1 MTARKKQKFNKR
13 LIVASNR
20 LPVVIDKE
28 NNQWGIQPGSG
39 GLVTALN
46 PILKKNNGLWI
57 GWPGVGR
64 GAPIKRL
71 LDQFGSEQGYKLVGI
86 PLSQQEIERYYWGF
100 SNGTLWPLLHDLL
113 GYCKFDLEDWQTY
126 IAVNKKFAQAIKKMT
141 RKNDIIWVH
150 DYQLSMVGCFL
161 KKLKVRVPLAYFH
174 HIPFPSLDLLR
185 RLPWKIEYVKAL
197 LAFDLL
203 GFQTLRDRRNFV
215 NTVTN
220 LIPEA
225 SILGRQ
231 RNFTLIKYGK
241 RTIQVRNLPISI
253 DFNEFNNAAHSQEVQ
268 DAAWYLHENLH
279 ERQLML
285 GVDRLDYTKGIPER
299 FLAFELAL
307 EKYPE
312 LKQEVSLLQVVV
324 PSRTLDPDYQNLK
337 EQLDQMVGRIN
348 SRFSNAGWIPIHYV
362 FRSLDNTQLVAHYRA
377 SEIAL
382 ITPLRDGMNLVAKEY
397 CVCSIENN
405 GVLILSEFAGA
416 ADQLG
421 EKALLVNPY
430 DIEKTAD
437 TIYQAFTM
445 SFEERQQ
452 RMQWL
457 RNQVQKNDVHRWL
470 SYFMRAIDG
479 MDAKTGFSA
488 K

>member
-1 MTARKKQKFNKR
+1 MMAKREQKLDKR
-13 LIVASNR
+13 LIVVSNR
-20 LPVVIDKE
+20 LPIVINKE
-28 NNQWGIQPGSG
+28 DDRWRIQPGSG

-46 PILKKNNGLWI
+46 PILKENKSLWI
-57 GWPGVGR
+57 GWPGAGED
-64 GAPIKRL
+64 APIQEL
-71 LDQFGSEQGYKLVGI
+71 LDKYGSEQGYKLVGI
-86 PLSQQEIERYYWGF
+86 PLTQQEIGHYYWGF

-113 GYCKFDLEDWQTY
+113 GYCKFDPEDWRAY
-126 IAVNKKFAQAIKKMT
+126 VAVNKKFAEAIKKQA
-141 RKNDIIWVH
+141 RENDFIWIH

-161 KKLKVRVPLAYFH
+161 RKIGVRLPLAYFH

-185 RLPWKIEYVKAL
+185 RLPWKMEYTKAL

-203 GFQTLRDRRNFV
+203 GFQTIRDHRNFV
-215 NTVTN
+215 STVTN
-220 LIPEA
+220 LIPDA
-225 SILGRQ
+225 SILQ
-231 RNFTLIKYGK
+231 RRRNYTLVKYRK
-241 RTIQVRNLPISI
+241 RIIQVRHLPISI
-253 DFNEFNNAAHSQEVQ
+253 DFNEFNNAAHSPEVQ

-285 GVDRLDYTKGIPER
+285 GIDRLDYTKGIPER

-312 LKQEVSLLQVVV
+312 LKQKISLLQVVI
-324 PSRTLDPDYQNLK
+324 PSRTLDPDYQNLR

-362 FRSLDNTQLVAHYRA
+362 YRSLDKIQLIAHYRT
-377 SEIAL
+377 SEIAF

-397 CVCSIENN
+397 CACSVENN

-445 SFEERQQ
+445 PREERQQ

-457 RNQVQKNDVHRWL
+457 RNQVKRNDVHRWL
-470 SYFMRAIDG
+470 KNFMRALKGMNQKIDL
-479 MDAKTGFSA
+479 S
-488 K
+488 

>member
-1 MTARKKQKFNKR
+1 MAKQKQKFNKR
-13 LIVASNR
+13 LIVVSNR
-20 LPVVIDKE
+20 LPIVISKE
-28 NNQWGIQPGSG
+28 NDQWGIQPGSG
-39 GLVTALN
+39 GLITALT
-46 PILKKNNGLWI
+46 PILKESKSLWI
-57 GWPGVGR
+57 GWPGTSGKT
-64 GAPIKRL
+64 PIKRL

-113 GYCKFDLEDWQTY
+113 GYCKFNLEDWQTY
-126 IAVNKKFAQAIKKMT
+126 VAVNKKFARAIKKLN
-141 RKNDIIWVH
+141 RENDIIWVH
-150 DYQLSMVGCFL
+150 DYQLSMVGYFL
-161 KKLKVRVPLAYFH
+161 KKLKVRQPLAYFH

-185 RLPWKIEYVKAL
+185 RLPWKTEYTKAL

-215 NTVTN
+215 NTVTS
-220 LIPEA
+220 LISEA
-225 SILGRQ
+225 SILQRQ
-231 RNFTLIKYGK
+231 RNFTLIKYGE
-241 RTIQVRNLPISI
+241 RIIQARNLPISI
-253 DFNEFNNAAHSQEVQ
+253 DFNEFNNAAHSPEVQ

-285 GVDRLDYTKGIPER
+285 GIDRLDYTKGIPER

-312 LKQEVSLLQVVV
+312 LKQKISLLQVVV
-324 PSRTLDPDYQNLK
+324 PSRTLDSYYQKLK
-337 EQLDQMVGRIN
+337 EQLEQMTGRIN
-348 SRFSNAGWIPIHYV
+348 ARFGDAGWIPIHYI
-362 FRSLDNTQLVAHYRA
+362 FRSLDNTQLIAHYRT
-377 SEIAL
+377 SEIAF

-397 CVCSIENN
+397 CACSVENN

-445 SFEERQQ
+445 PLEERQQ
-452 RMQWL
+452 RMRWL
-457 RNQVQKNDVHRWL
+457 RNQIQRNDVHQWL
-470 SYFMRAIDG
+470 RYFMGALDG
-479 MDAKTGFSA
+479 VDSNTDFS
-488 K
+488 

>member
-1 MTARKKQKFNKR
+1 M
-13 LIVASNR
+13 
-20 LPVVIDKE
+20 
-28 NNQWGIQPGSG
+28 
-39 GLVTALN
+39 
-46 PILKKNNGLWI
+46 
-57 GWPGVGR
+57 
-64 GAPIKRL
+64 
-71 LDQFGSEQGYKLVGI
+71 
-86 PLSQQEIERYYWGF
+86 
-100 SNGTLWPLLHDLL
+100 
-113 GYCKFDLEDWQTY
+113 
-126 IAVNKKFAQAIKKMT
+126 
-141 RKNDIIWVH
+141 
-150 DYQLSMVGCFL
+150 
-161 KKLKVRVPLAYFH
+161 
-174 HIPFPSLDLLR
+174 
-185 RLPWKIEYVKAL
+185 EYTKAL

-215 NTVTN
+215 STVTN

-225 SILGRQ
+225 SILRRQ
-231 RNFTLIKYGK
+231 RNYTLVKYKK
-241 RTIQVRNLPISI
+241 RIIQVGHFPISI

-279 ERQLML
+279 ERQLIL
-285 GVDRLDYTKGIPER
+285 GIDRLDYTKGIPER
-299 FLAFELAL
+299 FLAYELAL

-312 LKQEVSLLQVVV
+312 LKQKISLLQVVV

-337 EQLDQMVGRIN
+337 EQLDQIVGRIN
-348 SRFSNAGWIPIHYV
+348 SRFGNAGWIPIHYV
-362 FRSLDNTQLVAHYRA
+362 FRSLDNTQLVAHYRT

-397 CVCSIENN
+397 CACSVENN

-437 TIYQAFTM
+437 TIYRAFTM
-445 SFEERQQ
+445 PLEERQQ

-470 SYFMRAIDG
+470 RHFMRAING
-479 MDAKTGFSA
+479 VNQKTDFS
-488 K
+488 

>member
-1 MTARKKQKFNKR
+1 MTAKKKQKLNKR
-13 LIVASNR
+13 LIVVSNR
-20 LPVVIDKE
+20 LPIVIDRE
-28 NNQWGIQPGSG
+28 NDQWRIKPGAG
-39 GLVTALN
+39 GLITALD
-46 PILKKNNGLWI
+46 PILRENKSLWI
-57 GWPGVGR
+57 GWPGAGED
-64 GAPIKRL
+64 APVQEL
-71 LDQFGSEQGYKLVGI
+71 LDQFGAEQGYQLIGV
-86 PLSQQEIERYYWGF
+86 PLSLEEIERYYWGF
-100 SNGTLWPLLHDLL
+100 ANGTLWPLLHDLL
-113 GYCKFDLEDWQTY
+113 GYCKFDYEDWQTY
-126 IAVNKKFAQAIKKMT
+126 VAVNKKFAESITIQAQN
-141 RKNDIIWVH
+141 NDIIWIH
-150 DYQLSMVGCFL
+150 DYQLSMVGSFL
-161 KKLKVRVPLAYFH
+161 RKLKVHQPMAYFH

-185 RLPWKIEYVKAL
+185 RLPWKKEYSTAL

-203 GFQTLRDRRNFV
+203 GFQTLRDRKNFV
-215 NTVTN
+215 NTIIN

-225 SILGRQ
+225 SILQRQ
-231 RNFTLIKYGK
+231 RNYTLLKYRK
-241 RTIQVRNLPISI
+241 RVIQVRNLPISI
-253 DFNEFNNAAHSQEVQ
+253 DFDQFNDAAHSQEVQ
-268 DAAWYLHENLH
+268 DAAWYLHENLQ

-285 GVDRLDYTKGIPER
+285 GIDRLDYTKGIPER

-312 LKQEVSLLQVVV
+312 LKQKISLLQVVV

-337 EQLDQMVGRIN
+337 EQLEQMTGRIN
-348 SRFSNAGWIPIHYV
+348 ARFGESGWIPIHYV
-362 FRSLDNTQLVAHYRA
+362 FRSLDKTQLVAHYRA
-377 SEIAL
+377 CEIAL

-397 CVCSIENN
+397 CACSIENN

-445 SFEERQQ
+445 PLEERQQ

-457 RNQVQKNDVHRWL
+457 RSQVKKYDVHRWL
-470 SYFMRAIDG
+470 RYFMRAIAG
-479 MDAKTGFSA
+479 MNAKTGFPA